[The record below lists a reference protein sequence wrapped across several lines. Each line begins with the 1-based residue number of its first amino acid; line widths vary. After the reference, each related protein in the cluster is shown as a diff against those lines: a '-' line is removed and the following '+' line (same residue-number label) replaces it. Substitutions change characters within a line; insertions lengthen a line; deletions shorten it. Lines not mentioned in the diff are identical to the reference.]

1 MATFPRTGI
10 RCTIT
15 RMARAAS
22 ALTLV
27 GATIVLVVV
36 AGPPSASAA
45 ELPVPLGTAEN
56 FAVLAG
62 TTVTNT
68 GLSMVTGD
76 IGVSPGTAVTGFP
89 PGQLNGAIHSDDG
102 PAVQAKS
109 DLTIAYNNAVART
122 TTDIVATELGGTT
135 KTTGVYESAGG
146 TFTIGGD
153 LTLDA
158 EGDPNAV
165 FIFKTVS
172 TLITGASSTVN
183 LINGAQS
190 CNVFWQVGSSVT
202 LGANSLFRGNLL
214 TFTSITV
221 GAALEVDG
229 RAMAINGAVTMD
241 TDTVTRSTCAE
252 PGELSISAPE
262 TATLSSAGL
271 GGVAS
276 GSLGPVTVTDERLL
290 SAPTWTAT
298 VVATNFVTSGVPVH
312 SISSTNASYWSGPAT
327 ATSGIGTFTSGQP
340 TAGDAETINVERT
353 AFTLTDGIGNNSATW
368 NPVVAVQIPLATV
381 AGTYT
386 GTITFSVA

>member
-1 MATFPRTGI
+1 MLAHNGASRKMARVGTALTVLAAATVLAVLAGPRT
-10 RCTIT
+10 
-15 RMARAAS
+15 
-22 ALTLV
+22 
-27 GATIVLVVV
+27 
-36 AGPPSASAA
+36 ASAA
-45 ELPVPLGTAEN
+45 ELPVPLGTAES

-68 GLSMVTGD
+68 GLSVVTGD
-76 IGVSPGTAVTGFP
+76 LGVSPGTAVTGFP
-89 PGQLNGAIHSDDG
+89 PGQLNGVIHSNDG
-102 PAVQAKS
+102 PAAQAQS
-109 DLTIAYNNAVART
+109 DLTIAYNDAVSRT

-135 KTTGVYESAGG
+135 KTPGVYGSAGG
-146 TFTIGGD
+146 TFTLAGD
-153 LTLDA
+153 LILDA

-172 TLITGASSTVN
+172 TLVTGALSTVN

-190 CNVFWQVGSSVT
+190 CNVFWQVGSSAT
-202 LGANSLFRGNLL
+202 LGANSLFRGNILAL
-214 TFTSITV
+214 TAITV

-229 RAMAINGAVTMD
+229 RTLAINGAVTMD

-262 TATLSSAGL
+262 TADLGSASL
-271 GGVAS
+271 GGVVS
-276 GSLGPVTVTDERLL
+276 GNLGPVTVTDERLL

-312 SISSTNASYWSGPAT
+312 SISNTNVSYWSGPAT

-340 TAGDAETINVERT
+340 TAADAETINVERT

-368 NPVVAVQIPLATV
+368 DPVVSVQIPMSTV
-381 AGTYT
+381 AGVYT
-386 GTITFSVA
+386 GMITFSVA